1 MPQSPI
7 STRPSPPPAGRL
19 RIALPEPST
28 AYEQDS
34 EWCLVDVGNKWR
46 EFRFHDYADIY
57 RVRGLYEQ
65 LFYRV
70 LHCSS
75 PKMIAEMLTA
85 ELAEHGTAADGL
97 RVLDLGAGNGIV
109 AEELAAAGIPYAV
122 GADLLP
128 EAAEAARRDR
138 PTVYRDYLVADMA
151 NLTDAE
157 VGRLRGHSFNAM
169 TCVAALGFGDIP
181 TPCFQAA
188 FNLVSDG
195 GWIAFTIKDDFLSDR
210 DTSGFSGLIKRAVE
224 TDALEILRSTRYQH
238 RLATDGSP
246 LEYVGVIARKLSDLA
261 D

>member
-1 MPQSPI
+1 MAAA
-7 STRPSPPPAGRL
+7 TSPPATAQF

-34 EWCLVDVGNKWR
+34 EWCLVDIEEKWR
-46 EFRFHDYADIY
+46 EIRFHDYADIY

-70 LHCSS
+70 LQCSS
-75 PKMIAEMLTA
+75 PRMIAQLLATA
-85 ELAEHGTAADGL
+85 LAASNTPAADL

-109 AEELAAAGIPYAV
+109 AEELAAAGVEYVV

-138 PTVYRDYLVADMA
+138 PAAYRDYLVADLE
-151 NLTDAE
+151 NLTNEQKSQLA
-157 VGRLRGHSFNAM
+157 GHSFNAM

-181 TPCFQAA
+181 TDCFRVA
-188 FNLVSDG
+188 FNQVADG

-210 DTSGFSGLIKRAVE
+210 DTSGFSGLIKKTVQ
-224 TDALEILRSTRYQH
+224 DGILEIVSSTKYQH

-246 LEYVGVIARKLSDLA
+246 LEYVGVIARKLGRLPG
-261 D
+261 